1 MFINRPDAQVD
12 MNFVII
18 TPSYNQ
24 VGLLKRCI
32 ASIAD
37 QVTDEI
43 VIHHHVQDG
52 GSSDGTGEF
61 LKDYLEQIGSTVS
74 SGYSFSF
81 ERVSDNGMYDALNK
95 GIEYIFKYS
104 PWQASD
110 SNGDEQ
116 QPFVSKPQ
124 ISNSIFAWLNCDEQ
138 YLPGSLKK
146 VSDCF
151 KQHPNIDFLYGN
163 TLHVDSEGSFLTYRK
178 NPPLRKLYV
187 QTDHLYI
194 QSASTFFR
202 ASIFEEGIRFD
213 TSLKVISDC
222 VFIIN
227 LLTKK
232 KVARHIHDYLSIF
245 TMTGDN
251 LSIEDVG
258 LKELKYWH
266 DTAPAFIRLFRSIIN
281 GFRHFEKWL
290 AGGYSEKFPLMYSIY
305 LNDNE
310 KRERVV
316 TNSGNWKFTWGR

>member
-1 MFINRPDAQVD
+1 

-24 VGLLKRCI
+24 VEFLKRCI

-61 LKDYLEQIGSTVS
+61 LKNYAGQVGFMES
-74 SGYSFSF
+74 SGYVFSY

-95 GIEYIFKYS
+95 GIEYALKYS
-104 PWQASD
+104 PWQD
-110 SNGDEQ
+110 SGSKGDEQ
-116 QPFVSKPQ
+116 QPLKPKPQ

-146 VSDCF
+146 VFDYF
-151 KQHPNIDFLYGN
+151 KQRPNIDFLYGN
-163 TLHVDSEGSFLTYRK
+163 TLHVNSAGKFLTYRK

-187 QTDHLYI
+187 RTDHLYI

-202 ASIFEEGIRFD
+202 ASIFEEGARFD
-213 TSLKVISDC
+213 TSLKAISDC

-227 LLTKK
+227 LLEKK

-251 LSIEDVG
+251 LSIDDVG
-258 LKELKYWH
+258 LKELKCWH
-266 DTAPAFIRLFRSIIN
+266 DAAPAFIRLFRPIIN
-281 GFRHFEKWL
+281 GFRYFEKWFV
-290 AGGYSEKFPLMYSIY
+290 GGYSERFPLEYSIY
-305 LNDNE
+305 TDDMNTRKLFV
-310 KRERVV
+310 RS
-316 TNSGNWKFTWGR
+316 SGSWRFTWGH

>member
-1 MFINRPDAQVD
+1 

-24 VGLLKRCI
+24 LEFLKRCI

-61 LKDYLEQIGSTVS
+61 LKAYTRQIGSTLSV
-74 SGYSFSF
+74 GYSFSYN
-81 ERVSDNGMYDALNK
+81 RVSDDGMYDALNK
-95 GIEYIFKYS
+95 GIEYALEYA
-104 PWQASD
+104 PWQSFGL
-110 SNGDEQ
+110 NGDEQ
-116 QPFVSKPQ
+116 QPLISKPQ

-138 YLPGSLKK
+138 YLQGSLKK
-146 VSDCF
+146 VFDYF
-151 KQHPNIDFLYGN
+151 EQFPDTDFFYGN
-163 TLHVDSEGSFLTYRK
+163 TLHVNNEGAFLTYRK

-187 QTDHLYI
+187 RTDHLYI

-202 ASIFEEGIRFD
+202 ASIFEEGARFD
-213 TSLKVISDC
+213 TSLKAISDC

-227 LLTKK
+227 LLEKK

-245 TMTGDN
+245 TMTGGN

-258 LKELKYWH
+258 LKELKCWH
-266 DTAPAFIRLFRSIIN
+266 DAAPKLIRLFRPIIN
-281 GFRHFEKWL
+281 GFRYFEKWL
-290 AGGYSEKFPLMYSIY
+290 SGGYLEKFPLTYSIY
-305 LNDNE
+305 LKDNE

-316 TNSGNWKFTWGR
+316 TNSGSWKFTWGR

>member
-1 MFINRPDAQVD
+1 

-24 VGLLKRCI
+24 LEFLRRCI

-61 LKDYLEQIGSTVS
+61 LKNYAGYMGSIIS
-74 SGYSFSF
+74 SGYTFSYDI
-81 ERVSDNGMYDALNK
+81 VSDDGMYDALNK
-95 GIEYIFKYS
+95 GIEYALEHI
-104 PWQASD
+104 PCQASRT
-110 SNGDEQ
+110 NGDER
-116 QPFVSKPQ
+116 QPLNSKSQ

-146 VSDCF
+146 VIDYFEQC
-151 KQHPNIDFLYGN
+151 PNADFLYGN
-163 TLHVDSEGSFLTYRK
+163 TLHVDSDGRFLTYRK

-187 QTDHLYI
+187 RTDHLYI
-194 QSASTFFR
+194 QSASTFFH
-202 ASIFEEGIRFD
+202 ASIFEEGARFD
-213 TSLKVISDC
+213 TSLKAISDC

-227 LLTKK
+227 LLEMK

-258 LKELKYWH
+258 LKELKCWH
-266 DTAPAFIRLFRSIIN
+266 DTAPAFMRLIRPIIN
-281 GFRHFEKWL
+281 GFRYVEKWL
-290 AGGYSEKFPLMYSIY
+290 AGGYSEKFPLRYSIY
-305 LNDNE
+305 VNNHE
-310 KRERVV
+310 KRENIA
-316 TNSGNWKFTWGR
+316 TNSGSWKFTWVR